1 MASTITRKIL
11 MKMCILEIIEMDALK
26 YSSSDGFISDFCL
39 MKLAVC
45 CKKIEPYFLC

>member
-1 MASTITRKIL
+1 MASTLTRKIL
-11 MKMCILEIIEMDALK
+11 MKMCILEIIEIDALK
-26 YSSSDGFISDFCL
+26 NSSSDGFICEFCL